1 MDARRRELREIRDQ
15 EFRKVVGE
23 QTQVWRTKMRQRMY
37 EQSHKEMV
45 NYLRFRNVPEEY
57 RKPLRGIRQERKL

>member
-1 MDARRRELREIRDQ
+1 MVMDARRRELREIRDQ

-37 EQSHKEMV
+37 EQSHREMV
-45 NYLRFRNVPEEY
+45 NYLVFRNVPEEY
-57 RKPLRGIRQERKL
+57 RKPLRGIR

>member
-57 RKPLRGIRQERKL
+57 RKPLRGIR

>member
-23 QTQVWRTKMRQRMY
+23 QTQVWCTKMRQRMY
-37 EQSHKEMV
+37 EQSHREMV
-45 NYLRFRNVPEEY
+45 NYLMFRNVPEEY
-57 RKPLRGIRQERKL
+57 RKPLRGIR

>member
-1 MDARRRELREIRDQ
+1 MDARIRELREIRDQ
-15 EFRKVVGE
+15 KFRKVVGE

-57 RKPLRGIRQERKL
+57 RKPLRGIR

>member
-23 QTQVWRTKMRQRMY
+23 QTQTWRSKMRQRMY

-45 NYLRFRNVPEEY
+45 NYLMFRNVPEEY
-57 RKPLRGIRQERKL
+57 RKPLRGI

>member
-1 MDARRRELREIRDQ
+1 MTDRKHELREILSQ

-23 QTQVWRTKMRQRMY
+23 QTQVWRIKMRQRMY
-37 EQSHKEMV
+37 EQYHKEMV

-57 RKPLRGIRQERKL
+57 RKPLRGIR

>member
-1 MDARRRELREIRDQ
+1 MVMDARRRELREIRDQ

-57 RKPLRGIRQERKL
+57 RKPLRGIR

>member
-1 MDARRRELREIRDQ
+1 MNDVRRELREITDQ
-15 EFRKVVGE
+15 NFRKVVGE

-45 NYLRFRNVPEEY
+45 NYLVFRNVPEEY
-57 RKPLRGIRQERKL
+57 RKPLRGIR

>member
-23 QTQVWRTKMRQRMY
+23 QTQVWRSKMRQRMY
-37 EQSHKEMV
+37 EQSHRETV
-45 NYLRFRNVPEEY
+45 NYLVFRNVPEEY
-57 RKPLRGIRQERKL
+57 RKPLRGIR

>member
-15 EFRKVVGE
+15 EFRKVVSE

-57 RKPLRGIRQERKL
+57 RKPLRGIR

>member
-57 RKPLRGIRQERKL
+57 RKPLRGFR